1 MNAFKSSIAP
11 TPYIAGISAVLDYHT
26 WLSTNC
32 VLFRNSSVDGGRVK
46 LFPLLASTESANEC
60 GSIRTTS
67 IVTDMAESSLGSSPT
82 SVRDKIVLPTSSKES
97 RIPSVR
103 LFDLKRQNFLSRYSF
118 KREIRFSLVENKHYW
133 ASKQH
138 VQFPD
143 WKSMLD
149 AHLMDHKCDFKNGHI
164 LLAYRVTVYI
174 AKFTG
179 KFCWQT
185 LTPPVCPGC
194 LEAGTNN
201 WITTA

>member
-1 MNAFKSSIAP
+1 MAKSNKMNAFKSSIAP

-46 LFPLLASTESANEC
+46 LFPLLASTESANAS
-60 GSIRTTS
+60 GSIRATS
-67 IVTDMAESSLGSSPT
+67 IVTDLAESSFGSSPT

-103 LFDLKRQNFLSRYSF
+103 LFDLKRHKVLSRYSF
-118 KREIRFSLVENKHYW
+118 KREIPFSLVEKKHYW

-149 AHLMDHKCDFKNGHI
+149 AHLMDHKSDFKNGHN
-164 LLAYRVTVYI
+164 LSVYRVTVYT
-174 AKFTG
+174 AKFTS
-179 KFCWQT
+179 KFSWQT
-185 LTPPVCPGC
+185 LTPPG
-194 LEAGTNN
+194 
-201 WITTA
+201 ITTA